1 MTAQPKYIPFQGGLD
16 QESPAIAIP
25 PGRLLAVQNYE
36 AAPSGYRRTQGYER
50 FDGRPSPAA
59 ATGAT
64 ATARRAAITVVPGS
78 GAVRGVLWY
87 EGNLYAWRDN
97 VGATAGVVH
106 KSSSTG
112 WGAVNIASVMTFAD
126 GGPYVIQDGDTITG
140 ATSGA
145 TAVVRTVASQADTSW
160 EFGEAAGTLVLQS
173 ITGTFQADEQL
184 NVGVNSFVATA
195 VTIPTSMSFPPGG
208 RYEFVIANFYGA
220 TGFQRAYGVNGVGNA
235 FEFDGASAI
244 SIQTGMPD
252 DRPFLIAEH
261 KKHLFLGFP
270 KGSLQNSALGEP
282 RSFAATLGAAEIGFG
297 KEITNIIGGT
307 ADSLIITTEGSF
319 HALTG
324 NDSSDF
330 AKADISLNSGGFLH
344 TAQNVGSVIYMD
356 KSGIRS
362 ASTTQAYGGFKLG
375 SYTSLIQKTIDAK
388 IEVGVDPVA
397 SMVVKSKDQYLL
409 FFDDG
414 TGISLYFGR
423 KAPEAMLFSYP
434 FTVTCAHIGID
445 GKKERLF
452 VGASNGFVYE
462 LNVGTSFDGANIS
475 SWAQV
480 TLGHQGAPRVEK
492 RYHHLIFEQDGG
504 PNIDYIVH
512 PEFDRS
518 NGNQP
523 LSDDVVAAMGGGAG
537 IYTGTDFTGPGGS
550 QAEAYIDGAG
560 SDLNILLV
568 CDHSDVD
575 DHTIQGVTV
584 MFSPRGARR

>member
-1 MTAQPKYIPFQGGLD
+1 MTAKPAYVAFQGGLD

-25 PGRLLAVQNYE
+25 PGRVLAVKNYE
-36 AAPSGYRRTQGYER
+36 VAPSGYRRLQGYER

-64 ATARRAAITVVPGS
+64 ATARRNAITAVPGS

-97 VGATAGVVH
+97 AGATAGVVH
-106 KSSSTG
+106 KSSSGG
-112 WGAVNIASVMTFAD
+112 WTSLNLASIMTFAD
-126 GGPYVIQDGDTITG
+126 GGPYIVQDGDTITG
-140 ATSGA
+140 GTSGA
-145 TAVVRTVASQADTSW
+145 TAYVRTVASDANTSW
-160 EFGEAAGTLVLQS
+160 EFGEATGSFVLES
-173 ITGTFQADEQL
+173 ITGTFQVDEQL
-184 NVGVNSFVATA
+184 NVGLESFVATV
-195 VTIPTSMSFPPGG
+195 VTIPSTMSFPAGG
-208 RYEFVIANFYGA
+208 RYEFVVANFYGA
-220 TGFQRAYGVNGVGNA
+220 TGYERAYGVNGVGTA
-235 FEFDGASAI
+235 FEFDGVSAI

-282 RSFAATLGAAEIGFG
+282 RSFAATLGAAEIGLG
-297 KEITNIIGGT
+297 KELTNIIGGT
-307 ADSLIITTEGSF
+307 ADSLIITTVGSF

-330 AKADISLNSGGFLH
+330 TKADISLTSGAFLH
-344 TAQNVGSVIYMD
+344 TAQNIGSVVYMD

-362 ASTTQAYGGFKLG
+362 AATTQAYGGFKLG
-375 SYTSLIQKTIDAK
+375 SYTSLIQKTIDEK
-388 IEVGVDPVA
+388 IAAGVSVVA
-397 SMVVKSKDQYLL
+397 SMVVKSKDQYLV

-414 TGISLYFGR
+414 TGISLFFGR
-423 KAPEAMLFSYP
+423 KNPEAMLFTYP
-434 FTVTCAHIGID
+434 FTVTCANIGSD
-445 GKKERLF
+445 GDKERVF

-462 LNVGTSFDGANIS
+462 LNVGISFDGANIPA
-475 SWAQV
+475 WIQIA
-480 TLGHQGAPRVEK
+480 LGHQGSPRVEK
-492 RYHHLIFEQDGG
+492 RYHHLIFEQIGG
-504 PNIDYIVH
+504 PNISYIAH

-523 LSDDVVAAMGGGAG
+523 LSDDVVASMTGGEG
-537 IYTGTDFTGPGGS
+537 IYTGSDFTGSGNS
-550 QAEAYIDGAG
+550 QGDAWIDGQG
-560 SDLNILLV
+560 SELNVLLV
-568 CDHSDVD
+568 CDHNDVD